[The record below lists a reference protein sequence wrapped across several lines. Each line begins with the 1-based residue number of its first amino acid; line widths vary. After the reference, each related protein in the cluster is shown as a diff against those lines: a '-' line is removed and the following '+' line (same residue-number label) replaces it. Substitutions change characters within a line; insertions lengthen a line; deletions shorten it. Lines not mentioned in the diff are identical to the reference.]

1 MGRLGK
7 GERMMKLEINKI
19 FEFKGKKYKVIE
31 SETKECDGC
40 AFVKENCSVPEL
52 QPCFAAD
59 REDGKYVIFLEVT
72 GDNL

>member
-1 MGRLGK
+1 MN
-7 GERMMKLEINKI
+7 LEINKV
-19 FEFKGKKYKVIE
+19 FEFDGKRYKTIE

-59 REDGKYVIFLEVT
+59 REDGKYVIFIEVI
-72 GDNL
+72 GENI

>member
-1 MGRLGK
+1 MN
-7 GERMMKLEINKI
+7 LEINKI
-19 FEFKGKKYKVIE
+19 FEFRGKKYKTIE

-72 GDNL
+72 GDNI